1 MQHDMNPPLPASAF
15 DVDEAVT
22 PGGCAVS
29 VSRMVLNGNVVIEI
43 ACSKAEAVRLDQTET
58 TGGRRTI
65 EASAITIIAPT
76 VTIIGNLEVVGNI
89 HATGTIMDEMG
100 NTNHHSH

>member
-1 MQHDMNPPLPASAF
+1 MKHDMNSPLPVSAF
-15 DVDEAVT
+15 DADETIPA
-22 PGGCAVS
+22 GGCSGSA
-29 VSRMVLNGNVVIEI
+29 SRLVLNGNVVIEI